1 MKNNRLTY
9 RAEKSTLRDYFWAL
23 KGIRI
28 PWIFLLLIF
37 ASSMASTYAALN
49 ISFFTGDMVD
59 AQGNVPTAK
68 LLKYAIS
75 YGGIGLAAAGITVF
89 SALASE
95 RINLGLRTKLWR
107 KIMYTQQSC
116 YDKDGGNSLV
126 SRVTADCDFASKLL
140 TTIAATLSI
149 CISLGIYAKRMY
161 KLNVTIATAML
172 ILIPVSVLVGWGY
185 AKLRFLIAQKSQ
197 TMLARTTTYLVERT
211 RSIPLIKTANAQAE
225 EIVSGEE
232 HFRQQYYMQMKTG
245 TMDVVYSCMQTVF
258 RILGIF
264 IPFVIGAKL
273 VSEGIIRVGV
283 VVVFYNLTGTV
294 STTAT
299 NFINNVGTIRQANG
313 ALTRVITTLKQPDED
328 NKEGRTMD
336 DPDQDITFREVSF
349 GYEAEK
355 PVLKGVDC
363 VIPKNKVTAIVG
375 ANGSGKSTLFK
386 LLDRLYEPSEGTLM
400 FGNVPATEYDLHAWR
415 KTFCL
420 VAQGSPLMEGT
431 VRENICYG
439 CQRPIS
445 QEELIKVAKQA
456 RVYDFISALPDGFDA
471 RVAPGGANF
480 SGGQRQCIAI
490 ARAIM
495 NNPDYLLLDEA
506 TSNLDAHSE
515 RMVME
520 ALEELMQGRT
530 TVIIAH
536 SLTAIRKAD
545 HVIILRD
552 GKVESSGAPTQVLQA
567 TGNYLQKIMQRRNA
581 CECCKEEG

>member
-1 MKNNRLTY
+1 MKSHRLNY
-9 RAEKSTLRDYFWAL
+9 HSEKSTLRDYFWAL
-23 KGIRI
+23 KGIRM
-28 PWIFLLLIF
+28 PWLFLLLIF
-37 ASSMASTYAALN
+37 ASSLGSTFAALN

-68 LLKYAIS
+68 LMKYALS
-75 YGGIGLAAAGITVF
+75 YGGIGVAAAGITVF

-116 YDKDGGNSLV
+116 YDRDGGNSLV

-140 TTIAATLSI
+140 TTIATTLSL

-161 KLNVTIATAML
+161 KLNVTIAAAML

-197 TMLARTTTYLVERT
+197 AMLARTTTYLVERT
-211 RSIPLIKTANAQAE
+211 RSIPLIKTANAQSE
-225 EIVSGEE
+225 EIRNGQE
-232 HFRQQYYMQMKTG
+232 HFREQYHMQLKTG
-245 TMDVVYSCMQTVF
+245 IMDVVYSCMQTAF

-294 STTAT
+294 STAAT
-299 NFINNVGTIRQANG
+299 NFIDNVGTIRRANG

-328 NKEGRTMD
+328 TQEGRSMD
-336 DPDQDITFREVSF
+336 DPDQDITFRGVRF
-349 GYEAEK
+349 GYNADK
-355 PVLKGVDC
+355 LVLKNVDC
-363 VIPKNKVTAIVG
+363 VIPKHQVTAIVG
-375 ANGSGKSTLFK
+375 ANGSGKSTMFK
-386 LLDRLYEPSEGTLM
+386 LLDRLYEPSEGKLL
-400 FGNVPATEYDLHAWR
+400 FGHIPADEYDVHAWR

-456 RVYDFISALPDGFDA
+456 RVYDFVSALPDGFDT
-471 RVAPGGANF
+471 RVAPGGTNF

-490 ARAIM
+490 ARAMM

-520 ALEELMQGRT
+520 ALDELMSGRT

-536 SLTAIRKAD
+536 SLSAIRKAD

-552 GKVESSGAPTQVLQA
+552 GMVESSGAPAQVLQA
-567 TGNYLQKIMQRRNA
+567 TGNYLEKVMQRRSSFA
-581 CECCKEEG
+581 GCEEVK

>member
-1 MKNNRLTY
+1 MKANRLTY

-23 KGIRI
+23 KGIQI

-37 ASSMASTYAALN
+37 ASSLGSTFAALN

-59 AQGNVPTAK
+59 AQGNVPTMR
-68 LLKYAIS
+68 LIKYVLS
-75 YGGIGLAAAGITVF
+75 YGGMGLAAAAITVF

-116 YDKDGGNSLV
+116 YDRDGGSSLV

-140 TTIAATLSI
+140 TTIASTLSI
-149 CISLGIYAKRMY
+149 CISLGIYVKRMY
-161 KLNVTIATAML
+161 KLNGKIATAMM

-197 TMLARTTTYLVERT
+197 AMLSRTTTYLVERT
-211 RSIPLIKTANAQAE
+211 RSIPLIKTANAQAG
-225 EIVSGEE
+225 EIENGEV
-232 HFRQQYYMQMKTG
+232 HFRQQYNMQIKTG
-245 TMDVVYSCMQTVF
+245 LMDVAYSFMQTAF

-273 VSEGIIRVGV
+273 VSDGIIRVGV
-283 VVVFYNLTGTV
+283 VVVFYNLAGTV

-299 NFINNVGTIRQANG
+299 NFIHNVGTIRQANG

-328 NKEGRTMD
+328 KKEGRSMD
-336 DPDQDITFREVSF
+336 DPDQDITFREISF
-349 GYEAEK
+349 GYDAEK
-355 PVLKGVDC
+355 VVLKGVDC

-375 ANGSGKSTLFK
+375 ANGSGKSTMFK
-386 LLDRLYEPSEGTLM
+386 LLDRLYEPSAGKLM
-400 FGNVPATEYDLHAWR
+400 FGSADACEYDLHAWR

-431 VRENICYG
+431 VKENICYG
-439 CQRPIS
+439 CERPIS
-445 QEELIKVAKQA
+445 QDELIKVAKQA
-456 RVYDFISALPDGFDA
+456 RVYDFVSALPDGVDT
-471 RVAPGGANF
+471 RVAPGGVNF

-545 HVIILRD
+545 HVIILRE
-552 GKVESSGAPTQVLQA
+552 GRVESSGAPAQVLQA
-567 TGNYLQKIMQRRNA
+567 TGNYLEKVMARRTS
-581 CECCKEEG
+581 CSY

>member
-1 MKNNRLTY
+1 MKANRLTY

-23 KGIRI
+23 KGIQI

-37 ASSMASTYAALN
+37 ASSLGSTFAALN

-59 AQGNVPTAK
+59 AQGNVPTTR
-68 LLKYAIS
+68 LIKYVLS
-75 YGGIGLAAAGITVF
+75 YGGMGLAAAAITVF

-107 KIMYTQQSC
+107 KIMYTRQSC
-116 YDKDGGNSLV
+116 YDRDGGSSLV

-140 TTIAATLSI
+140 TTIASTLSI
-149 CISLGIYAKRMY
+149 CISLGIYVKRMY
-161 KLNVTIATAML
+161 KLNGKIATAMM

-197 TMLARTTTYLVERT
+197 AMLSRTTTYLVERT
-211 RSIPLIKTANAQAE
+211 RSIPLIKTANAQAG
-225 EIVSGEE
+225 EIENGEV
-232 HFRQQYYMQMKTG
+232 HFRQQYNMQIKTG
-245 TMDVVYSCMQTVF
+245 LMDVAYSFMQTAF

-273 VSEGIIRVGV
+273 VSDGIIRVGV
-283 VVVFYNLTGTV
+283 VVVFYNLAGTV

-299 NFINNVGTIRQANG
+299 NFIHNVGTIRQANG

-328 NKEGRTMD
+328 KKEGRSMD
-336 DPDQDITFREVSF
+336 DPDQDITFREISF
-349 GYEAEK
+349 GYDAEK
-355 PVLKGVDC
+355 VVLKGVDC
-363 VIPKNKVTAIVG
+363 VIPKNKITAIVG
-375 ANGSGKSTLFK
+375 ANGSGKSTMFK
-386 LLDRLYEPSEGTLM
+386 LLDRLYEPSAGKLM
-400 FGNVPATEYDLHAWR
+400 FGNADACEYDLHAWR

-431 VRENICYG
+431 VKDNICYG
-439 CQRPIS
+439 CERPIS
-445 QEELIKVAKQA
+445 QDELIKVAKQA
-456 RVYDFISALPDGFDA
+456 RVYDFVSALPEGFDT
-471 RVAPGGANF
+471 RVAPGGVNF

-545 HVIILRD
+545 HVIILRE
-552 GKVESSGAPTQVLQA
+552 GKVESSGAPAQVLQA
-567 TGNYLQKIMQRRNA
+567 TGNYLEKVMARRTS
-581 CECCKEEG
+581 CSY